1 MNEIILR
8 LMNDISAL
16 TQPVNPLILKA
27 IFDSSPLNGEEVSVE
42 ISAPYKLLL
51 QLRALTIEY
60 FNLIAELDAH
70 QVNQEKLAALTE
82 ENEEVLLKIESLVK
96 KTQISKGLLSTDY
109 SFIEPAANE
118 FLLKQDPLAIPVNF
132 PELNEMQRKFVSEF
146 STNLEKLCNE
156 TEEKKAK
163 LQLVLLTNKL
173 NTLNQKLIALGRIST
188 FDISSTQLKVITA
201 SIQAE
206 INKLT
211 RLFDEAIRLQKRFA
225 RQLSIAELQ
234 LKKDELTLEMGQ
246 LEEEQAQI
254 ERDIAESGLPQEI
267 QSRIRQEFS
276 ESSNTSELLAS
287 YESKIDTTLSYI
299 NPLSWAAW
307 STNPQYKEQQEEYV
321 KSFDFLQLL
330 DKQKKLLVQQENLLS
345 AQEQLDSVLPESH
358 EISGDEDLKQLIAD
372 TINLFNAIPSY
383 SSSTE
388 LTQYSPATDFYLT
401 LLTNLSSV
409 SDAVDK
415 SKAVLDK
422 LGQLLAIT
430 LQIEQLRSEYELNS
444 ENEHE
449 LPSLE
454 EAEKDENGLLYEN
467 LLQTEQR
474 LQKRCKRYLIN
485 AEQLD
490 VIVKELS
497 STTSNQELLLRQIGS
512 LKEQLLSTEQIAT
525 SKNHLDLLLQNIAT
539 HIEELSHLPLPK
551 TLQEEVTE
559 PVITAHS
566 EPTVRV
572 VSSSEIDEIQGEELM
587 SEASDTP
594 KAPLSDELIQGES
607 DCSEESQVDSENT
620 ISYPGTESN
629 SSEPVSEDSD
639 FPELPVFKD
648 ATDFIPSEVIDEAAA
663 PPLTTHIEQDNSP
676 AEKESDEYK
685 SLECEIMSVGKSP
698 DRVLSDEPAKQTD
711 GVVTNPLSGR
721 ANQPVLQNSYSLLAL
736 SDGSSQ
742 QNSSDDSNFSDD
754 SSAPKRND
762 EVKDSLNKSLL
773 RTTLDNMENWHQK
786 NTNYLEQQP
795 EDIQKWYDDLYKS
808 IKKSVL
814 SESQCHKASQLLRDI
829 LFELQNRKDMSVIR
843 AYMRLCPDPASS
855 LNVLLALKPA
865 LLIADDTYNETDE
878 LMDCPLELKQHYAH
892 YFKLRNQ
899 FPVEAELFLQAI
911 RSVHLIKLY
920 MNIPGRKI
928 TAEQIPSFSTDPRY
942 EPLKR
947 HRGFLKVWE
956 QLEDL
961 CRFIFAKITGQP
973 EHEYVKRPCL
983 FFKPKSAQLIEEADL
998 MVRSIIPE
1006 NAP

>member
-27 IFDSSPLNGEEVSVE
+27 IFDSSPLNGVEVSAEV
-42 ISAPYKLLL
+42 SAPHKLLL
-51 QLRALTIEY
+51 QLKALTIEY
-60 FNLIAELDAH
+60 CNLIAELDAH

-109 SFIEPAANE
+109 SLIEPAANE

-146 STNLEKLCNE
+146 STNLEKLCHE

-173 NTLNQKLIALGRIST
+173 NTLNQELIALGRIST
-188 FDISSTQLKVITA
+188 SDISSTQLKAVTA

-206 INKLT
+206 TNKLT
-211 RLFDEAIRLQKRFA
+211 RLLDEAVRLQKRFA

-254 ERDIAESGLPQEI
+254 ERDFTESELPKEI

-276 ESSNTSELLAS
+276 ENSNTFELLAS
-287 YESKIDTTLSYI
+287 YEGKIDTTLSYI

-307 STNPQYKEQQEEYV
+307 STNPQYNEQQEEYV
-321 KSFDFLQLL
+321 TSFDFLQLL
-330 DKQKKLLVQQENLLS
+330 DKQKKLLVQRENLLS
-345 AQEQLDSVLPESH
+345 AQEQLDSVLPDSH
-358 EISGDEDLKQLIAD
+358 EIQGDEDLKQLIAD
-372 TINLFNAIPSY
+372 TINLFNAIPYY

-415 SKAVLDK
+415 SKAALDK
-422 LGQLLAIT
+422 LGELLAIT
-430 LQIEQLRSEYELNS
+430 LQIEQLRSEYKLNS
-444 ENEHE
+444 ENENE

-490 VIVKELS
+490 VIVQELS
-497 STTSNQELLLRQIGS
+497 STTINQELLLRQLDS

-539 HIEELSHLPLPK
+539 HIEELSHLPLPH

-566 EPTVRV
+566 EPTVRI

-587 SEASDTP
+587 SEASDIP
-594 KAPLSDELIQGES
+594 KAPPSDELIQGES
-607 DCSEESQVDSENT
+607 DWSEEAQINSEST

-639 FPELPVFKD
+639 VPELPVFED
-648 ATDFIPSEVIDEAAA
+648 ATDFIPIDEAAA
-663 PPLTTHIEQDNSP
+663 SPLTTHIEQNNSP
-676 AEKESDEYK
+676 AEEESDEYK

-698 DRVLSDEPAKQTD
+698 GRVLSDETAKQTD
-711 GVVTNPLSGR
+711 GVVKNPLPVS
-721 ANQPVLQNSYSLLAL
+721 ANQPVFQNSYSLLAL

-742 QNSSDDSNFSDD
+742 QDSSDDSNFSDD
-754 SSAPKRND
+754 SPFSKRND
-762 EVKDSLNKSLL
+762 GVKDSLNKSLL

-786 NTNYLEQQP
+786 NTDYLEQQP

-843 AYMRLCPDPASS
+843 AYMRLCPNPESS

-865 LLIADDTYNETDE
+865 LLITDDTYNETDE

-928 TAEQIPSFSTDPRY
+928 TSEQIPSFSTDPRY

-947 HRGFLKVWE
+947 HRGFMKVWE

-961 CRFIFAKITGQP
+961 CRLIFAKFTGQP
-973 EHEYVKRPCL
+973 EHEYAKRPCL

-998 MVRSIIPE
+998 MIRSIIPE
-1006 NAP
+1006 KAP